1 MFQVAQFFRKFFT
14 SFLRVGIVFSLVSES
29 FNCAFLFKRF
39 PYQIEEIDF
48 YKRRVVIRCRGL
60 RTIVKTSFE
69 EAVYNADLIAG
80 LSPIQACALGGYFG
94 RAFRDQHGD
103 DHKTSHKKASN
114 MSFLL
119 KNNTGKYCIS
129 FQDRSGEVGYFDRHT
144 RKEFL
149 QQPLEIVKDSY
160 LISQFDPSQACYL
173 GLLAGLSIEKE
184 IELDK
189 KLGHRAES
197 KKPTQK
203 PHLRLVK

>member
-1 MFQVAQFFRKFFT
+1 MFVFFSWPRKLNKTLGLVISLMST
-14 SFLRVGIVFSLVSES
+14 SYKSVLASRG
-29 FNCAFLFKRF
+29 ATYR
-39 PYQIEEIDF
+39 IEEIDACSR
-48 YKRRVVIRCRGL
+48 KLIIRCRGL
-60 RTIVKTSFE
+60 RTVIKTSFE

-80 LSPIQACALGGYFG
+80 LSPIQACALGGHFG

-103 DHKTSHKKASN
+103 DHKTSHKKASS

-119 KNNTGKYCIS
+119 KNKTGKYCIS
-129 FQDRSGEVGYFDRHT
+129 FQDRSGEVGYFDRNT

-149 QQPLEIVKDSY
+149 QQPLEIVKDSH
-160 LISQFDPSQACYL
+160 LIAQFDPSQACYL

-184 IELDK
+184 IELNK